1 MRYGS
6 KRSYNKRYYKSNSKR
21 NYKKNPTTRTLNKK
35 IKKMQK
41 QQEIKYNDN
50 WEKIQACNVPSGTF
64 PLSLPRLLNGL
75 ILGTS
80 AIERIGSAVTATSLS
95 FRGYMYVPNLQTIT
109 NEDDLSRVPLVRMI
123 IFWDESARD
132 VPTILGSP
140 FSSQETLLDNSSSA
154 DGVLCPYNRSTRNRF
169 KILYDK
175 TYKFPVTPIITT
187 GGENVAE
194 TNALPHRLIQG
205 KIKLNRIVQYSGV
218 TDGIQDIARNAL
230 WCVCISTYDT
240 KIEPPDD
247 AYFIQANICF
257 RFNYKDD

>member
-1 MRYGS
+1 MKYGS

-41 QQEIKYNDN
+41 QQELKYNDN
-50 WEKIQACNVPSGTF
+50 WKLIKAAADPSATL
-64 PLSLPRLLNGL
+64 PLSLPVLLNG
-75 ILGTS
+75 ITLGTS
-80 AIERIGSAVTATSLS
+80 AIDRIGSSVTATSLS
-95 FRGYMYVPNLQTIT
+95 FRGFLYVPNLQNID

-132 VPTILGSP
+132 VPTIMGEP
-140 FSSQETLLDNSSSA
+140 FSSQETLLDKATGA
-154 DGVLCPYNRSTRNRF
+154 DTIFCPYNRSTRNRF

-175 TYKFPVTPIITT
+175 VYKFPVQPLITT
-187 GGENVAE
+187 GGMAPTYTEV
-194 TNALPHRLIQG
+194 LPNRYVQG
-205 KIKLNRIVQYSGV
+205 KVKLNRIVQYSGN

-240 KIEPPDD
+240 KVGPPDD
-247 AYFIQANICF
+247 DYFIQANICF

>member
-50 WEKIQACNVPSGTF
+50 WEKIQACDVPRGTI

-75 ILGTS
+75 QLGTS

-95 FRGYMYVPNLQTIT
+95 FRGFLYVPNMQNIT
-109 NEDDLSRVPLVRMI
+109 KEEDLSRVPLVRMI
-123 IFWDESARD
+123 IFWDESAKD
-132 VPTILGSP
+132 VPVIMGSP
-140 FSSQETLLDNSSSA
+140 FSSQETLLDNGTTA
-154 DGVLCPYNRSTRNRF
+154 DSVFCPYNRSTRNRF

-175 TYKFPVTPIITT
+175 TYKFQVTPIITT
-187 GGENVAE
+187 GGEHVTE
-194 TNALPHRLIQG
+194 TNVLPHRLIQG

-218 TDGIQDIARNAL
+218 TDGINDIARNAL

-240 KIEPPDD
+240 KLEPPDD
-247 AYFIQANICF
+247 VYFIQANICF

>member
-1 MRYGS
+1 MKYGS

-50 WEKIQACNVPSGTF
+50 WEKIQACNVPSGTY

-123 IFWDESARD
+123 IFWDEAARD
-132 VPTILGSP
+132 VPAILGSP

-154 DGVLCPYNRSTRNRF
+154 DGVFCPYNRSTRNRF

-175 TYKFPVTPIITT
+175 TYKFQVTPIITT
-187 GGENVAE
+187 GGENVTE

-240 KIEPPDD
+240 
-247 AYFIQANICF
+247 
-257 RFNYKDD
+257 R

>member
-1 MRYGS
+1 MGYGS

-41 QQEIKYNDN
+41 QQELKYNDN
-50 WEKIQACNVPSGTF
+50 WEKIQACNAPSGTF

-75 ILGTS
+75 QLGTS
-80 AIERIGSAVTATSLS
+80 AIERIGSTVTATSLS
-95 FRGYMYVPNLQTIT
+95 FRGFMYVPNLQTIE

-132 VPTILGSP
+132 VPVIMGSP
-140 FSSQETLLDNSSSA
+140 FSSQETLLDNGTTA
-154 DGVLCPYNRSTRNRF
+154 DSVFCPYNRSTRNRF

-175 TYKFPVTPIITT
+175 VYKFPVQPLITT
-187 GGENVAE
+187 GGMEPTYTEV
-194 TNALPHRLIQG
+194 LPNRYVQG

-218 TDGIQDIARNAL
+218 TDGIRDIARNAL

-240 KIEPPDD
+240 KEAPPDD
-247 AYFIQANICF
+247 KYFIQANICF

>member
-1 MRYGS
+1 
-6 KRSYNKRYYKSNSKR
+6 
-21 NYKKNPTTRTLNKK
+21 
-35 IKKMQK
+35 MQK
-41 QQEIKYNDN
+41 QQEIRYVDN
-50 WEKIQACNVPSGTF
+50 WEKIEARNEPHASF
-64 PLSLPRLLNGL
+64 PKSLPVLLNGL
-75 ILGTS
+75 MLGTS

-95 FRGYMYVPNLQTIT
+95 FRGYIYVPNLQNIT

-123 IFWDESARD
+123 IFWDESARV
-132 VPTILGSP
+132 VPVIMGSP
-140 FSSQETLLDNSSSA
+140 FSSQETLLDNGSSA
-154 DGVLCPYNRSTRNRF
+154 DSVFCPYNRSTRNRF

-240 KIEPPDD
+240 KAGPPDD

-257 RFNYKDD
+257 RFNIVTGKQIGRAHV

>member
-41 QQEIKYNDN
+41 QQEIKYNDS
-50 WEKIQACNVPSGTF
+50 WEKIQACNVPSGTI

-75 ILGTS
+75 QLGTS

-95 FRGYMYVPNLQTIT
+95 FRGFLYVPNMQNIT
-109 NEDDLSRVPLVRMI
+109 KEEDLSRVPLVRMI

-132 VPTILGSP
+132 VPVIMGSP
-140 FSSQETLLDNSSSA
+140 FSSQETLLDNGSTA
-154 DGVLCPYNRSTRNRF
+154 DSVFCPYNRSTRNRF

-247 AYFIQANICF
+247 VYFIQANICF

>member
-1 MRYGS
+1 MG
-6 KRSYNKRYYKSNSKR
+6 
-21 NYKKNPTTRTLNKK
+21 
-35 IKKMQK
+35 
-41 QQEIKYNDN
+41 
-50 WEKIQACNVPSGTF
+50 KIQACNVPSGTY

-123 IFWDESARD
+123 IFWDEAARD
-132 VPTILGSP
+132 VPAILGSP

-154 DGVLCPYNRSTRNRF
+154 DGVFCPYNRSTRNRF

-175 TYKFPVTPIITT
+175 TYKFPVTPIIIT
-187 GGENVAE
+187 GGENVTE
-194 TNALPHRLIQG
+194 TNALPHRMIQG

>member
-1 MRYGS
+1 MNYGS
-6 KRSYNKRYYKSNSKR
+6 KRNYRKRYYKSNSKR

-41 QQEIKYNDN
+41 QQEIKYVDN
-50 WEKIQACNVPSGTF
+50 WEKIEASHEPQATYPD
-64 PLSLPRLLNGL
+64 SLPRLLNGL
-75 ILGTS
+75 HLGTS
-80 AIERIGSAVTATSLS
+80 AIERIGSAVTATSLT
-95 FRGYMYVPNLQTIT
+95 FRGFMYIPNLLTI
-109 NEDDLSRVPLVRMI
+109 EKEEDLSRVPLVRMI

-132 VPTILGSP
+132 VPVIMGSP
-140 FSSQETLLDNSSSA
+140 FSSQETLLDNGTTA
-154 DGVLCPYNRSTRNRF
+154 DSVFCPYNRSTRNRF

-240 KIEPPDD
+240 KAVPPDD

>member
-1 MRYGS
+1 MKYGS

-41 QQEIKYNDN
+41 QQEIKYIDN
-50 WEKIQACNVPSGTF
+50 WEKIEARNEPNASF
-64 PLSLPRLLNGL
+64 PKSLPVLLNGL

-95 FRGYMYVPNLQTIT
+95 FRGYIYVPNLQNIT

-132 VPTILGSP
+132 VPAIYGSP
-140 FSSQETLLDNSSSA
+140 FSSQESLLDNSSGA
-154 DGVLCPYNRSTRNRF
+154 DIVFCPYNRSTRNRF

-175 TYKFPVTPIITT
+175 TFKFPVTPIITT
-187 GGENVAE
+187 GGMVVSE
-194 TNALPHRLIQG
+194 TNALPHRVIQG

-218 TDGIQDIARNAL
+218 TDEIRDIARNAL

-240 KIEPPDD
+240 KAAPPDD

>member
-21 NYKKNPTTRTLNKK
+21 NYKKNPTTRTLSKK

-41 QQEIKYNDN
+41 QQEIKYVDN
-50 WEKIQACNVPSGTF
+50 WETIQACNQPSATF
-64 PLSLPRLLNGL
+64 PMSLPRLLNGL
-75 ILGTS
+75 HVGS
-80 AIERIGSAVTATSLS
+80 SVIERIGSAVTATSLS
-95 FRGYMYVPNLQTIT
+95 FRGFMYVPNLQTIT
-109 NEDDLSRVPLVRMI
+109 KEEDLSRVPLVRMI
-123 IFWDESARD
+123 VFWDESARD
-132 VPTILGSP
+132 VPVIQGAPS
-140 FSSQETLLDNSSSA
+140 SSQETLLDNSSGA
-154 DGVLCPYNRSTRNRF
+154 DTVFCPYNRSTRNRF

-175 TYKFPVTPIITT
+175 TFKFPVTPIITT
-187 GGENVAE
+187 GGLVVSE
-194 TNALPHRLIQG
+194 TNSLPHRVIQG
-205 KIKLNRIVQYSGV
+205 KIKLNRIVQYSGI

-240 KIEPPDD
+240 KVTPPDD

>member
-1 MRYGS
+1 MKYGS

-41 QQEIKYNDN
+41 QQELKYHDS
-50 WEKIQACNVPSGTF
+50 WKLIEAAAEPSA
-64 PLSLPRLLNGL
+64 SLPASLPVLLNG
-75 ILGTS
+75 IPLGTS
-80 AIERIGSAVTATSLS
+80 SIDRIGSSVTATSLS
-95 FRGYMYVPNLQTIT
+95 FRGFLYVPNLQTIE

-132 VPTILGSP
+132 VPGIYGNP
-140 FSSQETLLDNSSSA
+140 FASQETLLDKATGA
-154 DGVLCPYNRSTRNRF
+154 DTIFCPYNRSTRNRF

-175 TYKFPVTPIITT
+175 VYKFPVQPLITT
-187 GGENVAE
+187 GGMEPNYTEV
-194 TNALPHRLIQG
+194 LPNRYVQG
-205 KIKLNRIVQYSGV
+205 KVKLNRIVQYSGNS
-218 TDGIQDIARNAL
+218 TGIQDIARNAL

-240 KIEPPDD
+240 KAEPPDD